1 MDSKFA
7 DDEILTQGLV
17 ADILSV
23 SKETVRK
30 WASSGVLVPCN
41 GVNLYR
47 WSDLK
52 NLPQV
57 QSMRL
62 SAWDAERK
70 IRPVRPFRSI
80 ELFAGAGG
88 LALGLEK
95 AGFDAVALSE
105 FNRDACDTL
114 RRNRPRWNVLE
125 GDVAKVDF
133 REFADIDLVSGG
145 FPCQAFSYAGN
156 RGGFADTRGTL
167 FFEFARAVNE
177 MRPRVFLGE
186 NVRGLLTHEN
196 GKTIEVI
203 KSAIADL
210 GYTLVPPEV
219 LKAIFY
225 RVPQKRERLALVGI
239 RNDLANYLKDFRWP
253 SPAQRVYT
261 VRDALKKGCLF
272 PTNAPASPGVSYTK
286 WKADII
292 AKVPPGGYWRDLP
305 LDLQK
310 QLLKGSFHLEGGKTG
325 IGRRLSW
332 DEPSLTLTC
341 APAQNQ
347 TGRCHPSET
356 RPLTVR
362 EYARL
367 QTFPDD
373 WGISGSVMSQYKQI
387 GNAVPVN
394 LAEALGRSLIALLNK
409 MEKADSPRHGGQIHC
424 KQSALNPSDRMAQ
437 LALFEPSALYLV
449 HSSPVTLLGTYR
461 MSCRDWIVANNL
473 YNYPVTDAE
482 LDTCQY
488 LRSVCR
494 LVLQRKNDEPLY
506 YGVNGYSITD
516 KKGLAAIGYKVSKA
530 RAAKQK
536 YILYQL
542 SPLACAPQYSAE
554 TAVPIVGKGA
564 KQQGKSKG
572 TEADSSPVGSEN
584 SGVREFKSSS

>member
-1 MDSKFA
+1 MSFKFA
-7 DDEILTQGLV
+7 NDELLTQGLV

-30 WASSGVLVPCN
+30 WEASGEIVSVKGQK
-41 GVNLYR
+41 LYR
-47 WSDLK
+47 WLDLQK
-52 NLPQV
+52 FPAV
-57 QSMRL
+57 QEMFS
-62 SAWDAERK
+62 SAWEAERK
-70 IRPVRPFRSI
+70 IRPVRKFRSI

-95 AGFDAVALSE
+95 AGFDSVAFNE
-105 FNRDACDTL
+105 FDHNACDTL
-114 RRNRPRWNVLE
+114 RKNRPHWNVME
-125 GDVAKVDF
+125 GDVAKIDF
-133 REFADIDLVSGG
+133 TRFTDIDFVSGG

-156 RGGFADTRGTL
+156 RFGFEDTRGTL
-167 FFEFARAVNE
+167 FFEFARVIRE
-177 MRPRVFLGE
+177 TRPKVFLGE
-186 NVRGLLTHEN
+186 NVRGLLTHDN
-196 GKTIEVI
+196 GRTLEVI
-203 KSAIADL
+203 KSVIKDL
-210 GYTLVPPEV
+210 GYTLIDPRV

-239 RNDLANYLKDFRWP
+239 RNDMAIHVPDFKWP

-261 VRDALKKGCLF
+261 VSDALKKGELF
-272 PTNAPASPGVSYTK
+272 KTDVPASPGVSYTK

-305 LDLQK
+305 LNLQK

-362 EYARL
+362 EYARI

-373 WGISGSVMSQYKQI
+373 WEFCGSIMSQYKQI

-409 MEKADSPRHGGQIHC
+409 IEEKSP
-424 KQSALNPSDRMAQ
+424 QSPNEQTVTQYGIRFPDGAVQ
-437 LALFEPSALYLV
+437 LMLFESPALYLV
-449 HSSPVTLLGTYR
+449 HTSPVTLLGTYR
-461 MSCRDWIVANNL
+461 KSCRDWIVANNL

-482 LDTCQY
+482 LDASQH

-494 LVLQRKNDEPLY
+494 LVLKRKNDVPLY
-506 YGVNGYSITD
+506 YSVNGYSVVH
-516 KKGLAAIGYKVSKA
+516 KKDLSALGYKTGKEHPAS
-530 RAAKQK
+530 QK
-536 YILYQL
+536 YILYKL
-542 SPLACAPQYSAE
+542 SPLACAPQYDES
-554 TAVPIVGKGA
+554 TAIPIVGKGV
-564 KQQGKSKG
+564 KPISKSKG
-572 TEADSSPVGSEN
+572 KATT
-584 SGVREFKSSS
+584 R